1 MSTHPWRAQPCL
13 SALPHKP
20 SLLRPCWGPE
30 PSDPSV
36 FPAPSLLSAPPP
48 RLGQMAQPGPTCAVD
63 RPLHDSH
70 LTSPAAR
77 MSVVPV
83 YLWNVGSSEHK
94 LLYAQYLQD
103 EEGSRRAMERAGWR
117 SEVRS
122 FSVRALGVWPGSAS
136 VGPET
141 EDMERRGADN
151 GGPWF

>member
-1 MSTHPWRAQPCL
+1 
-13 SALPHKP
+13 
-20 SLLRPCWGPE
+20 
-30 PSDPSV
+30 
-36 FPAPSLLSAPPP
+36 
-48 RLGQMAQPGPTCAVD
+48 
-63 RPLHDSH
+63 
-70 LTSPAAR
+70 